1 MTRFLSNYIYNKYF
15 QIFCLLI
22 FIIPC
27 KNSSGE
33 TKLQEKLDLL
43 HSSLS
48 KISNEEINK
57 ENLSFVLKIIK
68 ETYDAKKMGKMI
80 INYNW
85 KNLSSYE
92 QKEFVEVFE
101 KFIAVNYLRRF
112 SKIKRV
118 DFKTQNIKKI
128 NENFR
133 LVNISMT
140 LNTSEKIELGYL
152 LHYTKKNWLIFDVLV
167 DGSISEIATRKSD
180 FNNIINDQGFK
191 KFISILKEKNE
202 I

>member
-27 KNSSGE
+27 KNYSGE

-85 KNLSSYE
+85 KNLSWGYSDIKISD
-92 QKEFVEVFE
+92 QLLK
-101 KFIAVNYLRRF
+101 KRF
-112 SKIKRV
+112 SA
-118 DFKTQNIKKI
+118 QNEMFERI
-128 NENFR
+128 R
-133 LVNISMT
+133 
-140 LNTSEKIELGYL
+140 EKIPNLKIIDPLPVLINADGY
-152 LHYTKKNWLIFDVLV
+152 YYFKDNNNWIYYD
-167 DGSISEIATRKSD
+167 DDHISANGARK
-180 FNNIINDQGFK
+180 
-191 KFISILKEKNE
+191 LKPLFHFLNSET
-202 I
+202 

>member
-1 MTRFLSNYIYNKYF
+1 MTRFLSNYIFNKYF

-27 KNSSGE
+27 KNSFGE
-33 TKLQEKLDLL
+33 TKLQKKLDLL

-57 ENLSFVLKIIK
+57 ENLSFVLKIIQ

-80 INYNW
+80 INNNW
-85 KNLSSYE
+85 KSLSSYE

-152 LHYTKKNWLIFDVLV
+152 LHYTKNNWLIFDVLV

>member
-27 KNSSGE
+27 KNSLGE

-133 LVNISMT
+133 LVNISMA

>member
-1 MTRFLSNYIYNKYF
+1 MTRFLSNYIFNKYF

-27 KNSSGE
+27 KNSFGE
-33 TKLQEKLDLL
+33 TKLQKKLDLL

-85 KNLSSYE
+85 KSLSSYE

-152 LHYTKKNWLIFDVLV
+152 LHYTKNNWLIFDVLV

>member
-27 KNSSGE
+27 KNSLGE

>member
-1 MTRFLSNYIYNKYF
+1 MTRFLSNYIFNKSF

-27 KNSSGE
+27 KNSFGE
-33 TKLQEKLDLL
+33 TKLQKKLDLL

-80 INYNW
+80 INNNW
-85 KNLSSYE
+85 KSLSSYE

-152 LHYTKKNWLIFDVLV
+152 LHYTKNNWLIFDVLV